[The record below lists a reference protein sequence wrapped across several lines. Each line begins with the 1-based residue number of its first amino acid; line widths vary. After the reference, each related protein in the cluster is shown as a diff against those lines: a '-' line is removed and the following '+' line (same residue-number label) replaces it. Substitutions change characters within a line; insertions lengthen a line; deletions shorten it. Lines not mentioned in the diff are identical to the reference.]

1 MLFTR
6 VAPRIGESLTGYLI
20 RSAAANHESGPG
32 SILKT
37 LFGSAESPS
46 FDEAES
52 LALYCRCKI
61 DEVTKLIGFGRRT
74 TYGRQWY
81 VNGDWVTKEY
91 FVSPRSPAVCARCLS
106 EEPFIQGSWDFTL
119 NVACP
124 FHGCKLVQQCP
135 ACRRS
140 IPWNRNSVYKCL
152 CGFDLRNISQLEATF
167 AEIYVAQLIVSKMG
181 FPVQIPPLDASP
193 CSFYSHLSALTLD
206 GLFKAIWFLGHIL
219 PTLRVQNTVRGRKKP
234 NRDEAAMIV
243 ANAMLCLTSWPAAY
257 FETLQEIQSQ
267 TKNITSAARI
277 DRTFT
282 SAYRYLNSEL
292 SSEET
297 AFLRIAFEQ
306 HIRHTWTHHTPTSR
320 LRAHFRQYELDFN

>member
-6 VAPRIGESLTGYLI
+6 IVPRIGESLTGYLI
-20 RSAAANHESGPG
+20 RTAAANHECGPS
-32 SILKT
+32 SILQE

-46 FDEAES
+46 LDEAES
-52 LALYCRCKI
+52 LALHCRCKI
-61 DEVTKLIGFGRRT
+61 DEITKLIGFCRRT

-124 FHGCKLVQQCP
+124 LHECKLVQQCP
-135 ACRRS
+135 ACRRK

-152 CGFDLRNISQLEATF
+152 CGFDLRNISQPEATS
-167 AEIYVAQLIVSKMG
+167 AEIYVSRLIVSKMG
-181 FPVQIPPLDASP
+181 FPVQLAPLDAHSY
-193 CSFYSHLSALTLD
+193 SFSSHLSTLTLD
-206 GLFKAIWFLGHIL
+206 SLLKSIWFLGHIL
-219 PTLRVQNTVRGRKKP
+219 PTLKVQKTVHGRKKP
-234 NRDEAAMIV
+234 NRAEATTIV
-243 ANAMLCLTSWPAAY
+243 TNAISCLTSWPSAY

-282 SAYRYLNSEL
+282 SAYRYLTSEL
-292 SSEET
+292 SSKET

-306 HIRHTWTHHTPTSR
+306 HIRHTWTHYTQTSR
-320 LRAHFRQYELDFN
+320 LRAFFRQYEFDFN